1 MIFKSVFMPIFVQIL
16 SATYNLYKMWIKRE
30 IESELQD
37 IALQYPV
44 VMITGPRQAGKT
56 SLAKKTFPDKPYYS
70 LENPDV
76 REQISA
82 DPRAFFSANPDGAVI
97 DEFQRYPDIL
107 SYIQGIV
114 DEKKQKGQ
122 FILTGSNNL
131 SMLNFVTQSLVGR
144 VALLKLLPFTIGEVS
159 GVNRDFN
166 IDDYLLNGFYPGIY
180 SEGLNPV
187 KAYRNYYETYV
198 ERDIRQLIQIKDLIY
213 FQRFVKLCAGRVGQL
228 FNASSLATEIGVSAQ
243 TIHAWLSVLQAT
255 FIVFMVQPWSV
266 NISKRMVKT
275 PKLYFYDV
283 GLASYLLG
291 IENVNHITTHPLR
304 GALFENMV
312 ILELLKKR
320 FNAGLDSNLYFYR
333 DNHGNEVDV
342 LQESGYQLNLFE
354 IKSGQTFTSH
364 FLKGLDYLRKLIPDR
379 ILSSNLVYAGDQ
391 EMTINGNDIW
401 NYRNVN
407 AKDVIV

>member
-1 MIFKSVFMPIFVQIL
+1 
-16 SATYNLYKMWIKRE
+16 MWIKRD
-30 IESELQD
+30 IEAELLEL
-37 IALQYPV
+37 ALQYPV

-56 SLAKKTFPDKPYYS
+56 SLAQRCFPEKPYFS
-70 LENPDV
+70 LENPDI
-76 REQISA
+76 REQITA
-82 DPRAFFSANPDGAVI
+82 DPRAFFSANPEGAII

-114 DEKKQKGQ
+114 DERRMKGQ
-122 FILTGSNNL
+122 FILTGSNNVIML
-131 SMLNFVTQSLVGR
+131 SQVAQSLAGR
-144 VALLKLLPFTIGEVS
+144 VAILKLLPLTIGELSDS
-159 GVNRDFN
+159 GREFN
-166 IDDYLLNGFYPGIY
+166 TDDYLVNGFYPGIY
-180 SEGLNPV
+180 SEGLNSL

-198 ERDIRQLIQIKDLIY
+198 DRDIRQLLQIKELVY
-213 FQRFVKLCAGRVGQL
+213 FQRFIKLCAGRTGQL
-228 FNASSLATEIGVSAQ
+228 FNASSLANEVGVSSM
-243 TIHAWLSVLQAT
+243 TIQSWLSALQAT
-255 FIVFMVQPWSV
+255 FIVFLVQPWSA

-291 IENVNHITTHPLR
+291 IENISHIETHPLR

-320 FNAGLDSNLYFYR
+320 YNAGLDNNLYFYR

-364 FLKGLDYLRKLIPDR
+364 FLKGLEYLRKLIPER
-379 ILSSNLVYAGDQ
+379 ISTSNLIYAGEQ
-391 EMTINGNDIW
+391 EMTINGHRIM
-401 NYRNVN
+401 NYRNLSV
-407 AKDVIV
+407 

>member
-1 MIFKSVFMPIFVQIL
+1 
-16 SATYNLYKMWIKRE
+16 MWINRD
-30 IESELQD
+30 IESELLD
-37 IALQYPV
+37 LASQYLV

-56 SLAKKTFPDKPYYS
+56 SLARKTFPDKPYFS

-76 REQISA
+76 REQISV
-82 DPRAFFSANPDGAVI
+82 DPHAFFSTNPDGAII

-114 DEKKQKGQ
+114 DEKRQKGQ
-122 FILTGSNNL
+122 FILTGSNNVTML
-131 SMLNFVTQSLVGR
+131 SHVTQSLAGR
-144 VALLKLLPFTIGEVS
+144 VAILKLLPFTIGEVS
-159 GVNRDFN
+159 GIVKNYSA
-166 IDDYLLNGFYPGIY
+166 DDYLLNGFYPGIF
-180 SEGLNPV
+180 SENLNPV

-198 ERDIRQLIQIKDLIY
+198 ERDIRQILQVKDLVY
-213 FQRFVKLCAGRVGQL
+213 FQRFVKLCAGRIGQL
-228 FNASSLATEIGVSAQ
+228 FNASSIATEVGVSSM
-243 TIHAWLSVLQAT
+243 TIHSWLSALEAT
-255 FIVFMVQPWSV
+255 FIVFMVQPWSA

-291 IENVNHITTHPLR
+291 IENVTHVATHPLR

-312 ILELLKKR
+312 TLELLKKR

-354 IKSGQTFTSH
+354 IKFGQTFTSH

-379 ILSSNLVYAGDQ
+379 ISSSNLVYAGDQ
-391 EMTINGNDIW
+391 EMTINGHDIW
-401 NYRNVN
+401 NYRNVK

>member
-1 MIFKSVFMPIFVQIL
+1 
-16 SATYNLYKMWIKRE
+16 MWINRV
-30 IESELQD
+30 IEAELLEL
-37 IALQYPV
+37 ALQYPV

-56 SLAKKTFPDKPYYS
+56 SLAQRCFPDKPYFS

-76 REQISA
+76 REQITT
-82 DPRAFFSANPDGAVI
+82 DPRAFFSANRHGAII

-114 DEKKQKGQ
+114 DEKREKGQ
-122 FILTGSNNL
+122 FILTGSNNVTML
-131 SMLNFVTQSLVGR
+131 SQVAQSLAGR
-144 VALLKLLPFTIGEVS
+144 VAILKLLPLTVGELS
-159 GVNRDFN
+159 DLGREFKTDDF
-166 IDDYLLNGFYPGIY
+166 LVNGFYPGIY
-180 SEGLNPV
+180 SEGLNPL

-198 ERDIRQLIQIKDLIY
+198 ERDIRQLLQVKDLIH
-213 FQRFVKLCAGRVGQL
+213 FQRFVKLCAGRTGQL
-228 FNASSLATEIGVSAQ
+228 INASSLANEVGVTSM
-243 TIHAWLSVLQAT
+243 TIQSWLSALQAT
-255 FIVFMVQPWSV
+255 FIVFLVQPWSA

-291 IENVNHITTHPLR
+291 IENLSHVETHPLR

-320 FNAGLDSNLYFYR
+320 FNAGLDNNLYFYR

-354 IKSGQTFTSH
+354 IKSGQTYTSH
-364 FLKGLDYLRKLIPDR
+364 FLKGLEYLKKLIPER
-379 ILSSNLVYAGDQ
+379 ISTSNLIYSGEQ
-391 EMTINGNDIW
+391 EMIIHGHRIM
-401 NYRNVN
+401 NYRNLN
-407 AKDVIV
+407 N

>member
-1 MIFKSVFMPIFVQIL
+1 
-16 SATYNLYKMWIKRE
+16 MWIKRD
-30 IESELQD
+30 IKSELLYL
-37 IALQYPV
+37 ASQYPV
-44 VMITGPRQAGKT
+44 VMILGPRQAGKT
-56 SLAKKTFPDKPYYS
+56 SLAQRTFPEKPYFS

-76 REQISA
+76 REQIIA
-82 DPRAFFSANPDGAVI
+82 DPRAFFLANPDGAII

-107 SYIQGIV
+107 SYMQGIV
-114 DEKKQKGQ
+114 DDKKQKGQ
-122 FILTGSNNL
+122 FILTGSNNI
-131 SMLNFVTQSLVGR
+131 SMLSHVTQSLAGR
-144 VALLKLLPFTIGEVS
+144 VALLKLLPFTIGEITSV
-159 GVNRDFN
+159 VKEYHT
-166 IDDYLLNGFYPGIY
+166 DDYLLNGFYPGIY

-198 ERDIRQLIQIKDLIY
+198 ERDIRQLLQVKDLIY

-228 FNASSLATEIGVSAQ
+228 FNASSLATEVGVSSM
-243 TIHAWLSVLQAT
+243 TIHAWLATLQVT
-255 FIVFMVQPWSV
+255 FIVFMVQPWSA

-283 GLASYLLG
+283 GLASNLLG
-291 IENVNHITTHPLR
+291 IENITHVSTHPLR

-333 DNHGNEVDV
+333 DNHGNEVDI

-379 ILSSNLVYAGDQ
+379 IESSNLVYAGEQ
-391 EMTINGNDIW
+391 EMTINGHKIM
-401 NYRNVN
+401 NYKSLSALENYG
-407 AKDVIV
+407 

>member
-1 MIFKSVFMPIFVQIL
+1 
-16 SATYNLYKMWIKRE
+16 MWIKRE
-30 IESELQD
+30 IESELLD
-37 IALQYPV
+37 LASQYPV

-56 SLAKKTFPDKPYYS
+56 SLARKIFPDKPYFS

-82 DPRAFFSANPDGAVI
+82 DPRAFFSANPDGAII

-122 FILTGSNNL
+122 FILTGSNNVTML
-131 SMLNFVTQSLVGR
+131 SHVTQSLAGR
-144 VALLKLLPFTIGEVS
+144 LAILKLLPFTIGEVS
-159 GVNRDFN
+159 GMTNGFN
-166 IDDYLLNGFYPGIY
+166 ADDYLLNGFYPGIY
-180 SEGLNPV
+180 SDGLNPL
-187 KAYRNYYETYV
+187 KAFRNYYETYV
-198 ERDIRQLIQIKDLIY
+198 ERDIRQLLQIKDLAY

-228 FNASSLATEIGVSAQ
+228 FNASSLANEVGVSSM
-243 TIHAWLSVLQAT
+243 TIHSWLSALEAT
-255 FIVFMVQPWSV
+255 FIICMVQPWSA

-291 IENVNHITTHPLR
+291 IENVTHVATHPLR

-312 ILELLKKR
+312 IIELLKKR

-333 DNHGNEVDV
+333 DNHGNEVDI
-342 LQESGYQLNLFE
+342 LQESGYRLNLFE
-354 IKSGQTFTSH
+354 IKSAQTFTSH

-379 ILSSNLVYAGDQ
+379 ISNSNLVYAGEQ
-391 EMTINGNDIW
+391 EMTLNGHNIC
-401 NYRNVN
+401 NYRNIN
-407 AKDVIV
+407 AIDGIV

>member
-1 MIFKSVFMPIFVQIL
+1 
-16 SATYNLYKMWIKRE
+16 MWLKRE
-30 IESELQD
+30 IEPELLD
-37 IALQYPV
+37 LASQYPV

-56 SLAKKTFPDKPYYS
+56 SLAQKTFPDKPYFS

-82 DPRAFFSANPDGAVI
+82 DPRAFFSANPDGAII

-107 SYIQGIV
+107 SYIQGVV
-114 DEKKQKGQ
+114 DEKRLKGQ
-122 FILTGSNNL
+122 FILTGSNNVTML
-131 SMLNFVTQSLVGR
+131 SHVTQSLAGR
-144 VALLKLLPFTIGEVS
+144 VAILKLLPFTIGEVS
-159 GVNRDFN
+159 GIAKDYLADDF
-166 IDDYLLNGFYPGIY
+166 LLNGFYPGIY

-198 ERDIRQLIQIKDLIY
+198 ERDIRQLIQVKDLIY

-228 FNASSLATEIGVSAQ
+228 FNASSLATEVGVSSM
-243 TIHAWLSVLQAT
+243 TIHSWLSALEAT
-255 FIVFMVQPWSV
+255 FVVFMVQPWSA

-291 IENVNHITTHPLR
+291 IENVTHVATHPLR

-312 ILELLKKR
+312 TLELLKKR
-320 FNAGLDSNLYFYR
+320 YNAGLDNNLYFYR
-333 DNHGNEVDV
+333 DNHGNEVDI

-364 FLKGLDYLRKLIPDR
+364 YLKGLDYLRKLIPDR
-379 ILSSNLVYAGDQ
+379 ISGSNLIYSGDQ
-391 EMTINGNDIW
+391 EMTINGHDIF
-401 NYRNVN
+401 NYRNISSITG
-407 AKDVIV
+407 IV

>member
-1 MIFKSVFMPIFVQIL
+1 
-16 SATYNLYKMWIKRE
+16 MWIKRE
-30 IESELQD
+30 IEPELLD
-37 IALQYPV
+37 LALQYPV

-56 SLAKKTFPDKPYYS
+56 SLAQKTFPDKPYFS
-70 LENPDV
+70 FENPDV

-82 DPRAFFSANPDGAVI
+82 DPRAFFSANPDGAII

-107 SYIQGIV
+107 SYIQGVV

-122 FILTGSNNL
+122 FILTGSNNVTML
-131 SMLNFVTQSLVGR
+131 SHVTQSLAGR
-144 VALLKLLPFTIGEVS
+144 VAILKLLPFTIGEVS
-159 GVNRDFN
+159 GFAKDYLA
-166 IDDYLLNGFYPGIY
+166 DDYLLNGFYPGIY

-198 ERDIRQLIQIKDLIY
+198 ERDIRQLLQVKDLVY

-228 FNASSLATEIGVSAQ
+228 FNASSLATEVGVSSM
-243 TIHAWLSVLQAT
+243 TIHSWLSALEAT
-255 FIVFMVQPWSV
+255 FIIFMVQPWSA

-291 IENVNHITTHPLR
+291 IENLTHVATHPLR

-312 ILELLKKR
+312 TLELLKKR
-320 FNAGLDSNLYFYR
+320 YNSGLDSNFYFYR
-333 DNHGNEVDV
+333 DNHGNEVDI

-364 FLKGLDYLRKLIPDR
+364 YLKGLDYLRKLIPDR
-379 ILSSNLVYAGDQ
+379 ISGSNLIYSGDQ
-391 EMTINGNDIW
+391 EMTINGHDIC
-401 NYRNVN
+401 NYRNISSI
-407 AKDVIV
+407 AGIV

>member
-1 MIFKSVFMPIFVQIL
+1 
-16 SATYNLYKMWIKRE
+16 MWIERE
-30 IESELQD
+30 IESELLD
-37 IALQYPV
+37 LASQYPV

-56 SLAKKTFPDKPYYS
+56 SLARKTFPDKPYFS

-82 DPRAFFSANPDGAVI
+82 DPRAFFSANPEGAII

-114 DEKKQKGQ
+114 DEKRQKGQ
-122 FILTGSNNL
+122 FILTGSNNVTML
-131 SMLNFVTQSLVGR
+131 SHVTQSLAGR
-144 VALLKLLPFTIGEVS
+144 LAILKLLPFTIGEVS
-159 GVNRDFN
+159 GMTKDFKA
-166 IDDYLLNGFYPGIY
+166 DDYLLNGFYPGIY

-198 ERDIRQLIQIKDLIY
+198 ERDIRQLLQIKDLVY

-228 FNASSLATEIGVSAQ
+228 FNASSLANEVGVSSM
-243 TIHAWLSVLQAT
+243 TIHSWLSALEAT
-255 FIVFMVQPWSV
+255 FIICMVQPWSA

-275 PKLYFYDV
+275 PKLYFCDV

-291 IENVNHITTHPLR
+291 IENVTHVATHPLR

-312 ILELLKKR
+312 TIEVLKKR
-320 FNAGLDSNLYFYR
+320 FNAGLDSNLFFYR
-333 DNHGNEVDV
+333 DNHGNEVDI

-379 ILSSNLVYAGDQ
+379 ILNSNLVYAGDQ
-391 EMTINGNDIW
+391 EMAINGHRIM
-401 NYRNVN
+401 NYKNLDTIER
-407 AKDVIV
+407 IV

>member
-1 MIFKSVFMPIFVQIL
+1 
-16 SATYNLYKMWIKRE
+16 MWIKRE
-30 IESELQD
+30 IESELLEL
-37 IALQYPV
+37 ASKYPV

-56 SLAKKTFPDKPYYS
+56 SLALKIFPAKPYFS

-82 DPRAFFSANPDGAVI
+82 DPRAFFSANPDGAII

-107 SYIQGIV
+107 SYIQGVV

-122 FILTGSNNL
+122 FILTGSSNVTML
-131 SMLNFVTQSLVGR
+131 SHVTQSLAGR

-159 GVNRDFN
+159 GVVKDFKD
-166 IDDYLLNGFYPGIY
+166 DDYLLNGFYPGIY

-198 ERDIRQLIQIKDLIY
+198 ERDIRQLIQVKDLIY
-213 FQRFVKLCAGRVGQL
+213 FQRFVKLCAGRVGLL
-228 FNASSLATEIGVSAQ
+228 FNASSLASEVGVSAQ

-255 FIVFMVQPWSV
+255 FIVFLVQPWSA

-291 IENVNHITTHPLR
+291 IENVTHVATHPLR

-312 ILELLKKR
+312 TLELLKKR
-320 FNAGLDSNLYFYR
+320 YNAGLDNNLYFYR
-333 DNHGNEVDV
+333 DNHGNEVDI

-364 FLKGLDYLRKLIPDR
+364 YLKGLDYLRKLIPDR
-379 ILSSNLVYAGDQ
+379 ISSSNLIYSGNQ
-391 EMTINGNDIW
+391 EMTINGHDIC
-401 NYRNVN
+401 NYRNVSLI
-407 AKDVIV
+407 AGVV

>member
-1 MIFKSVFMPIFVQIL
+1 
-16 SATYNLYKMWIKRE
+16 MWIKRK
-30 IESELQD
+30 IESELLEL
-37 IALQYPV
+37 ASRYPV

-56 SLAKKTFPDKPYYS
+56 SLVRKTFPEKPYFS
-70 LENPDV
+70 IENPDV
-76 REQISA
+76 REKITA
-82 DPRAFFSANPDGAVI
+82 DPRAFFSANPDGAII

-107 SYIQGIV
+107 SYMQGIV
-114 DEKKQKGQ
+114 DEKRQKGQ
-122 FILTGSNNL
+122 FILTGSNNVTML
-131 SMLNFVTQSLVGR
+131 SHVTQSLAGR
-144 VALLKLLPFTIGEVS
+144 VAILKLLPFTINEVS
-159 GVNRDFN
+159 NVARDFN
-166 IDDYLLNGFYPGIY
+166 ADDYLLNGFYPGIY
-180 SEGLNPV
+180 SEGLDPV

-198 ERDIRQLIQIKDLIY
+198 ERDIRQLLQIKDLVY

-228 FNASSLATEIGVSAQ
+228 FNASSLANEVGVSSV
-243 TIHAWLSVLQAT
+243 TIHSWLSALEAT
-255 FIVFMVQPWSV
+255 FIVFMVQPWSA

-291 IENVNHITTHPLR
+291 IENVTHVATHPLR

-312 ILELLKKR
+312 TLELLKKR

-364 FLKGLDYLRKLIPDR
+364 FLKGLDYLRKLLPDR
-379 ILSSNLVYAGDQ
+379 ISSSNLIYAGDQ
-391 EMTINGNDIW
+391 EMAINGHDIW

-407 AKDVIV
+407 SKIV